1 MATQPDRTAAARA
14 IEDFLR
20 AIGRDPARDPNLE
33 GTGARV
39 ADAYIDELCDGY
51 RVDVAKLLS
60 ESAIQGGS
68 EIVIVRDIAVTTMCP
83 HHLLP
88 GDGTAAVAF
97 APGPEKGG
105 PEKGL
110 VGIGAIVRLVDAF
123 AHRLTL
129 QETIGEEVSHAL
141 VTHLK
146 ARWAG
151 CRLTMIHSC
160 MTARGERRHGTR
172 VESLALRTSGAKM
185 TESERDL
192 AYRALG
198 VGT

>member
-1 MATQPDRTAAARA
+1 MSKPDRQAAARA

-20 AIGRDPARDPNLE
+20 AIGRDPEREPDLA

-51 RVDVAKLLS
+51 GVDVASLL
-60 ESAIQGGS
+60 AANVIAGAT
-68 EIVIVRDIAVTTMCP
+68 EIVTVGDVAVTTMCP

-88 GDGTAAVAF
+88 GEGRATVAF
-97 APGPEKGG
+97 APSGS
-105 PEKGL
+105 L
-110 VGIGAIVRLVDAF
+110 VGIGTIVKLVDAF

-129 QETIGEEVSHAL
+129 QETIGEEVAAAL
-141 VTHLK
+141 VTHVK

-151 CRLTMIHSC
+151 CRLTMSHAC
-160 MTARGERRHGTR
+160 LCARGERRHGAL
-172 VESLALRTSGAKM
+172 VESVALRGSV
-185 TESERDL
+185 SEADRAL

-198 VGT
+198 VGRMGSAKT